1 MKEIF
6 NRINQYLFFL
16 VLIVVVMYFGRPFL
30 IPVFFAGM
38 LAMLM
43 APVCRKLESW
53 GFNRAFATLS
63 CILILLAVLVGMA
76 LIIKTQFSTFAE
88 NMTQIETKGKE
99 FKQQAQSWI
108 EEQIGVTPEKQE
120 EIVKEQAKSSNP
132 KGGSPAM
139 KILGGIT
146 STLTGIVLTLVIT
159 FLMIFNKEQYESF
172 FLRLYKE
179 QDTEKVRTVVG
190 QISEV
195 SQKYLTGRA
204 MSVLII
210 ATMYAIGLM
219 IIGLKNALL
228 LAGIAALLTVIP
240 YLGTVLGGLFPVA
253 MALITQDTQTALWA
267 AIVMIVIQ
275 AIDNYFIEPN
285 VVGGEVNLSAL
296 WSILSI
302 LIGGMIWGV
311 AGMILFLP
319 LFGIIKIICDHVEPL
334 KPIGYLLGEPGGK
347 EPSKIKMWIN
357 EKLGRKE
364 KKGKG
369 KTKSQ
374 R

>member
-1 MKEIF
+1 M
-6 NRINQYLFFL
+6 
-16 VLIVVVMYFGRPFL
+16 
-30 IPVFFAGM
+30 
-38 LAMLM
+38 
-43 APVCRKLESW
+43 
-53 GFNRAFATLS
+53 
-63 CILILLAVLVGMA
+63 
-76 LIIKTQFSTFAE
+76 
-88 NMTQIETKGKE
+88 
-99 FKQQAQSWI
+99 
-108 EEQIGVTPEKQE
+108 
-120 EIVKEQAKSSNP
+120 VKEQAKSSNQ
-132 KGGSPAM
+132 KGGSPAT
-139 KILGGIT
+139 KILAGIT

-159 FLMIFNKEQYESF
+159 FLMIFNKEQFENF
-172 FLRLYKE
+172 FLRLYKD

-190 QISEV
+190 QISQV

-210 ATMYAIGLM
+210 ATLYAIGLM

-253 MALITQDTQTALWA
+253 MALITQDAQTALWA

-275 AIDNYFIEPN
+275 AMDNYFIEPN

-319 LFGIIKIICDHVEPL
+319 LFGIIKIICDHVESL
-334 KPIGYLLGEPGGK
+334 KPIGFLLGEPGGQ
-347 EPSKIKMWIN
+347 EPSKIKMWIK
-357 EKLGRKE
+357 EKFGRRE
-364 KKGKG
+364 KKGRG
-369 KTKSQ
+369 KTKS
-374 R
+374 